1 MLFNKKR
8 NGKTTGISKF
18 YTTAA
23 LGIGALAL
31 LAGCQPTPK
40 QEVIVQ
46 KENINDVVDE
56 YTAESQSS
64 AGGTSLKEQLGVPD
78 TANFDISIANGGK
91 ITGTDVP
98 IEMPDTD
105 KAGAATVIR
114 ADLSDDE
121 LKAMIEKYTGGRTL
135 YEPLPI
141 TKERLME
148 DIKEKQEMI
157 NELKA
162 SDSPDAQGQ
171 IAELEEVIK
180 FRQQSMDSVPSE
192 SELTKVPITMEWQKE
207 VSGMGYDSIS
217 GENWDEE
224 MQYSV
229 YAVKDASTYSIQ
241 LSKSDHPEE
250 EYLTTIAT
258 FAAMLVSESEM
269 EQYRQAFA
277 SNICQ
282 YTEDEAV
289 QMCMEFLEDYGISTD
304 SLMVRSV
311 EPIAWYNPQTS
322 EVSQAEG
329 YEIDLSHG
337 VGDIA
342 QTKTDNHI
350 WYMSED
356 GSVDSANEGRV
367 TYDYEE
373 LTLKVT
379 DDGVVYFRWNNPMK
393 MGEILSESVTLKSFD
408 DVKEIMDNQL
418 ATAYES
424 YNSDGYENGSP
435 LEISRISFG
444 MMRIQNEGDEQN
456 YTLIPVWDVY
466 GYIFVSDHDRV
477 YESAHR
483 NSLLTINAMDGSIIS
498 RSTGY

>member
-8 NGKTTGISKF
+8 NVRAAGMSRF

-23 LGIGALAL
+23 LGLGALAL
-31 LAGCQPTPK
+31 LAGCQPTPE

-64 AGGTSLKEQLGVPD
+64 AGSTSLKEQLGVPD
-78 TANFDISIANGGK
+78 TANFDISIANGGN

-121 LKAMIEKYTGGRTL
+121 LKAMVEKFTGGRTL
-135 YEPLPI
+135 YEPLPT
-141 TKERLME
+141 TKEDLME
-148 DIKEKQEMI
+148 DIEEKQEEI
-157 NELKA
+157 NALKA
-162 SDSPDAQGQ
+162 SDSETAKSQ
-171 IAELEEVIK
+171 ISELEEIIK
-180 FRQQSMDSVPSE
+180 FRQQAIESAPSE
-192 SELTKVPITMEWQKE
+192 SELTKVPITMEWQKQDT
-207 VSGMGYDSIS
+207 GMSYDSII
-217 GENWDEE
+217 GENRDEE
-224 MQYSV
+224 MRYSV
-229 YAVKDASTYSIQ
+229 YAMKDESTYTIDLQ
-241 LSKSDHPEE
+241 KSDHSEK
-250 EYLTTIAT
+250 EYLTTIST
-258 FAAMLVSESEM
+258 FIAMTSSESEL
-269 EQYRQAFA
+269 EQYRQAFE

-304 SLMVRSV
+304 SLLVRSV
-311 EPIAWYNPQTS
+311 EPIAWYSPQTS
-322 EVSQAEG
+322 EILQAEG
-329 YEIDLSHG
+329 YKIDLSHG

-350 WYMSED
+350 IYMSED

-367 TYDYEE
+367 VYDYEE
-373 LTLKVT
+373 LTLEVT
-379 DDGVVYFRWNNPMK
+379 DDGVVNFSWKNPMK

-424 YNSDGYENGSP
+424 YNSDSYEYGLP

-466 GYIFVSDHDRV
+466 GYISTNDHDRV

-498 RSTGY
+498 RKTGY